1 MRIKIIVLYSLAILL
16 SACQQSEPKIPPTFT
31 TEALEGFATTEAP
44 DGIVATDEPTTVP
57 IEEFQAYFE
66 ESPCPFEVPE
76 NHVEGETVRCGYVT
90 VLEDHRAPDGRT
102 IKLAVAIFKAKNTI
116 SEPDPLIF
124 LSGGPGEKTI
134 ASVLP
139 LAEHLVIFNAERDLV
154 FFDQRGVGSSE
165 PALECPEFVDSLFDI
180 LDEPDP
186 STTERTVFNAVMA
199 CKDRLVSE
207 GHNLAAYTTTQN
219 AADVEAI
226 REALG
231 YEQINLFGGSY
242 GSLLAQAV
250 MRDFPKNIRSVIIDS
265 TVPMSK
271 SLLIDIP
278 TTAVNAT
285 LHLMESCAMDEACN
299 TTYPDLKNVL
309 FDIVEAHNEEPK
321 PVSLVN
327 PLDGISYQ
335 ALMTGDMIF
344 GNLVFFL
351 YQTPII
357 PTLPKAIND
366 VANGNYDLMVQLSSR
381 KLAVYDALSRGM
393 SFSVLCTDDLLER
406 TPEDYLNIRAA
417 MPPPLAGR
425 TDPEDVLEYGYF
437 AICQNWPVK
446 KADPSVRNPVVSD
459 IPTLILGGEY
469 DPVTPPEY
477 GRMVAEHLNNSY
489 FFEFPS
495 IGHSVAVSNEC
506 ARQMTTEFLANPTT
520 EPDGTCRET
529 LAIEFVLPIDF
540 ENIKLIPVTISEFGI
555 QAVVPESWTRVAPEY
570 YVSPD
575 TTIELVIKEDTNN
588 NREQFL
594 KRWGASDVI
603 SEITHNNLTW
613 TLYEANIT
621 DYNIAGY
628 IATTP
633 SDGGYFLVLIVTTSA
648 QQELLFDSVF
658 IPIIEAFRYDES
670 IKDTAEAE
678 GITPAITA
686 KLTPFE
692 DEAFKIRGLLPE
704 GWTQVQPGV
713 HARGDSAS
721 DQTMLIQK
729 SYEGMTM
736 EALVDALL
744 PGLQL
749 DELPA
754 PSGERETASFSWTL
768 CQTSISAPGVGTYII
783 DMALSEF
790 EGKPHLVLL
799 QSETGEHD
807 NSSIYEDI
815 FLEII
820 DAMEPLE

>member
-1 MRIKIIVLYSLAILL
+1 
-16 SACQQSEPKIPPTFT
+16 
-31 TEALEGFATTEAP
+31 
-44 DGIVATDEPTTVP
+44 
-57 IEEFQAYFE
+57 
-66 ESPCPFEVPE
+66 
-76 NHVEGETVRCGYVT
+76 
-90 VLEDHRAPDGRT
+90 
-102 IKLAVAIFKAKNTI
+102 
-116 SEPDPLIF
+116 
-124 LSGGPGEKTI
+124 
-134 ASVLP
+134 
-139 LAEHLVIFNAERDLV
+139 
-154 FFDQRGVGSSE
+154 
-165 PALECPEFVDSLFDI
+165 
-180 LDEPDP
+180 
-186 STTERTVFNAVMA
+186 
-199 CKDRLVSE
+199 
-207 GHNLAAYTTTQN
+207 
-219 AADVEAI
+219 
-226 REALG
+226 
-231 YEQINLFGGSY
+231 
-242 GSLLAQAV
+242 
-250 MRDFPKNIRSVIIDS
+250 
-265 TVPMSK
+265 
-271 SLLIDIP
+271 
-278 TTAVNAT
+278 
-285 LHLMESCAMDEACN
+285 
-299 TTYPDLKNVL
+299 
-309 FDIVEAHNEEPK
+309 
-321 PVSLVN
+321 
-327 PLDGISYQ
+327 
-335 ALMTGDMIF
+335 
-344 GNLVFFL
+344 
-351 YQTPII
+351 
-357 PTLPKAIND
+357 
-366 VANGNYDLMVQLSSR
+366 
-381 KLAVYDALSRGM
+381 
-393 SFSVLCTDDLLER
+393 
-406 TPEDYLNIRAA
+406 
-417 MPPPLAGR
+417 
-425 TDPEDVLEYGYF
+425 
-437 AICQNWPVK
+437 
-446 KADPSVRNPVVSD
+446 
-459 IPTLILGGEY
+459 
-469 DPVTPPEY
+469 
-477 GRMVAEHLNNSY
+477 
-489 FFEFPS
+489 
-495 IGHSVAVSNEC
+495 
-506 ARQMTTEFLANPTT
+506 
-520 EPDGTCRET
+520 
-529 LAIEFVLPIDF
+529 
-540 ENIKLIPVTISEFGI
+540 
-555 QAVVPESWTRVAPEY
+555 
-570 YVSPD
+570 
-575 TTIELVIKEDTNN
+575 
-588 NREQFL
+588 L